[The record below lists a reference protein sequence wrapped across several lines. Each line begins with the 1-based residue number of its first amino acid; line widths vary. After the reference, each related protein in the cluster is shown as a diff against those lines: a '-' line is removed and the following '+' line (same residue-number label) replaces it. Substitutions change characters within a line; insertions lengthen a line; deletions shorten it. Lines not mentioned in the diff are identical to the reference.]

1 MKKLVAKGWRWEIW
15 VKVKNNQKIATKQ
28 SVSEWKKGTL
38 LKEVDILRYLEKQW
52 IDFVPKVLGTGDGW
66 FSYEWIEGEH
76 FEKEYR
82 MQNTETRKQLAVKL
96 LKRAYELDKVW
107 VIHGELLRP
116 WTNVLVVEKKE
127 KWKRKQD
134 VGSDKNNVYIL
145 DLERGEMGDYSGK
158 NMKHVAQRLAREW
171 YMGVDEVKSLWALTA
186 DEIYTRIWWVL
197 DQADRMDDTPEDDT
211 GSSIATDVD
220 EFGAH
225 RDELLLSGLS
235 ILHIMFLPALLVAV
249 DQMTKLW
256 LYDYQAHAASDW
268 ITASFNTGIAW
279 SIPLPMIVVISV
291 SFGFFGVL
299 VWRYLTELKT
309 IDTDHNI
316 WSLFVLEYGTILV
329 LAWGI
334 GNVID
339 RVWLGWVR
347 DFIDVSPLITFYD
360 WPIFNF
366 ADVFVVVG
374 VGLLL
379 WYNLTNSD

>member
-15 VKVKNNQKIATKQ
+15 LEVKNNQKIATKQ

-52 IDFVPKVLGTGDGW
+52 IDFVPKVLESGDGW

-82 MQNTETRKQLAVKL
+82 MQNTETRKKLAVKL
-96 LKRAYELDKVW
+96 LDRAYELDRVG

-127 KWKRKQD
+127 KGKRKQD
-134 VGSDKNNVYIL
+134 VASDKNNVYIL

-186 DEIYTRIWWVL
+186 DEIYVRITDILSTSSDPFGVRRDESLISGISMLHILFLPVLLIGL
-197 DQADRMDDTPEDDT
+197 DQW
-211 GSSIATDVD
+211 SKI
-220 EFGAH
+220 
-225 RDELLLSGLS
+225 
-235 ILHIMFLPALLVAV
+235 
-249 DQMTKLW
+249 W
-256 LYDYQAHAASDW
+256 LYDREAYSGSDW
-268 ITASFNTGIAW
+268 ITPSFNTGIAW